1 MILQLK
7 ADGRC
12 SGKYA
17 DELWPRA
24 DHLGD
29 GQKGLVTALVKTEV
43 FLVDWNAPPAP
54 APVGLEAWLLH
65 KDTKVKTVHKV
76 ELKRRGLKQRGNKIV
91 LSLLIRNHVASNL
104 RGYKDEKGVFRVA
117 APEGYSGE
125 LPPAMG
131 GTTDAPADCAGG
143 ADPAVDPGPMHEA
156 TEGTPADGAGGA
168 AP

>member
-24 DHLGD
+24 NHLGD

-43 FLVDWNAPPAP
+43 FLVDWSAPPA
-54 APVGLEAWLLH
+54 ATPVGLKAWLLH

-76 ELKRRGLKQRGNKIV
+76 ELKRRGLAQTGNKKE
-91 LSLLIRNHVASNL
+91 LSVRIYNHVALNL
-104 RGYKDEKGVFRVA
+104 DGYMDKENGVFHVA
-117 APEGYSGE
+117 APKGYSGE
-125 LPPAMG
+125 LPPA
-131 GTTDAPADCAGG
+131 
-143 ADPAVDPGPMHEA
+143 
-156 TEGTPADGAGGA
+156 
-168 AP
+168 